1 MYLTITMQLKNNPDF
16 LTQMSSSYV
25 LALAEITKE
34 YGQKGRP
41 DKTNELLASLPA
53 GSRRKVLNQAKNY
66 YHTNKEIQ
74 TFLPQSCIWTSQD
87 IRLDIIHRVI
97 RLKDAYGDYREILFQ
112 VNHYQWLLL
121 NYLQPFN
128 FRIEKRDEY
137 WYGWLVGKCT
147 PEDYEL
153 VGHLLADRKKK

>member
-16 LTQMSSSYV
+16 LNQMSCSYV

-34 YGQKGRP
+34 YGQRGKP
-41 DKTNELLASLPA
+41 EKSNEFLRELPA
-53 GSRRKVLNQAKNY
+53 GSRKKVLNQAKNIY
-66 YHTNKEIQ
+66 RQHRDSPD
-74 TFLPQSCIWTSQD
+74 FLPQSCIWTGQD

-97 RLKDAYGDYREILFQ
+97 RLRDPCGDYREVLFQ

-128 FRIEKRDEY
+128 FRIEKRDEL

-153 VGHLLADRKKK
+153 VGHLLAERKKR